1 MNFDLLK
8 WVDPSFFIYVLLALI
23 LNAAVAIL
31 WQKKCYKRLGLEVYA
46 TIQRIHLAE
55 MPRLGGL
62 IIIIVLSLYTYFH
75 AEPEVAGIL
84 NLCLWSM
91 LPLVL
96 VTVKEDLFQ
105 DVLPLGSKIKIT
117 GDNEETVGTIDK
129 YYDGYYLASVEKINL
144 IKKGNRVII
153 SN

>member
-1 MNFDLLK
+1 
-8 WVDPSFFIYVLLALI
+8 
-23 LNAAVAIL
+23 
-31 WQKKCYKRLGLEVYA
+31 
-46 TIQRIHLAE
+46 
-55 MPRLGGL
+55 
-62 IIIIVLSLYTYFH
+62 
-75 AEPEVAGIL
+75 
-84 NLCLWSM
+84 M